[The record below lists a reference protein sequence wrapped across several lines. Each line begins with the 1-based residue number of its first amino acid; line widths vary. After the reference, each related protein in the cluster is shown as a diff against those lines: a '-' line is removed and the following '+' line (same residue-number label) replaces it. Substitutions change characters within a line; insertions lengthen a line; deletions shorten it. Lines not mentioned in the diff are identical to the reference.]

1 MFDVTLPL
9 SELPIMGYNENT
21 DYFQQHRDQWEQEV
35 LAKLHELGYPVEL
48 WPSGSPKI
56 DGFIRYWKGM
66 GHPRNPA
73 PIMGTMDKTPYSG
86 PQMPAGAAKMFFE
99 SFPHVTDAM
108 FCITRGEDWWPY
120 DKAFVCNDAQSYALY
135 VLYTAALM
143 NPSILDK
150 PVEKK
155 IGRPRNEAAHAAKAE
170 KTARYQ
176 EWLLLC
182 EAHRAELAL
191 AENAYREA
199 WAASEK
205 LRIEF
210 NALKARGAPK
220 WIP

>member
-1 MFDVTLPL
+1 
-9 SELPIMGYNENT
+9 
-21 DYFQQHRDQWEQEV
+21 
-35 LAKLHELGYPVEL
+35 
-48 WPSGSPKI
+48 
-56 DGFIRYWKGM
+56 
-66 GHPRNPA
+66 
-73 PIMGTMDKTPYSG
+73 
-86 PQMPAGAAKMFFE
+86 
-99 SFPHVTDAM
+99 
-108 FCITRGEDWWPY
+108 
-120 DKAFVCNDAQSYALY
+120 
-135 VLYTAALM
+135 M